1 MRNYPRNSPQAA
13 ARIVALV
20 LLSDGH
26 VSRAEIETL
35 QRLRVEPELGLAP
48 GGFAQ
53 VMHVLCEDLLM
64 GSYGR
69 ASLMC
74 SVDEAALASL
84 MAEVDDPVLQHKVLC
99 LAGAAAEADLHL
111 ADAEA
116 MLLGL
121 ARKQWR
127 CDEPVLP
134 AHALPRA
141 LQPC

>member
-20 LLSDGH
+20 LVSDGH

-35 QRLRVEPELGLAP
+35 QRLQLERELDLAQ
-48 GGFAQ
+48 GGFAE
-53 VMHVLCEDLLM
+53 VMHRLCEDLLM
-64 GSYGR
+64 GAYG
-69 ASLMC
+69 SPSVMC
-74 SVDEAALASL
+74 GVDEAALAAL

-116 MLLGL
+116 MLLAL
-121 ARKQWR
+121 ARRHWH
-127 CDEPVLP
+127 CEEPVLP